1 MIRFSDLYEKVVNV
15 VQRKKMARRM
25 AKMAKSKSFQFKK
38 QKAMLKM
45 RNPAK
50 LALVARKKAM
60 QMYRDKLYP
69 GYKDMALPQKV
80 KADQMVIQKYGA
92 KIDKIAKKMAM
103 KLKKVEM
110 ERIKAAREKMKEK

>member
-1 MIRFSDLYEKVVNV
+1 MIKFKELYERVVSV
-15 VQRKKMARRM
+15 IQRKKMARRM

-45 RNPAK
+45 RSPAK
-50 LALVARKKAM
+50 LAVVARKKAM
-60 QMYRDKLYP
+60 QSFRDKLYP
-69 GYKDMALPQKV
+69 GYKDMALQQKV
-80 KADQMVIQKYGA
+80 KIDQLITQKYGA

-110 ERIKAAREKMKEK
+110 ERIKAARAKMKEK

>member
-1 MIRFSDLYEKVVNV
+1 MIKFKELYEKMVSV
-15 VQRKKMARRM
+15 VQRKKLARRM
-25 AKMAKSKSFQFKK
+25 AKMAKSQSFQFKK

-50 LALVARKKAM
+50 LAVVARKKAM
-60 QMYRDKLYP
+60 QSYRDKLYP
-69 GYKDMALPQKV
+69 GYKDMALQQKV
-80 KADQMVIQKYGA
+80 KVDQVITQKYGA

-110 ERIKAAREKMKEK
+110 ERIKAARAKMKEK

>member
-1 MIRFSDLYEKVVNV
+1 MIKFKELYEKMVSV

-50 LALVARKKAM
+50 LAVVARKKAM
-60 QMYRDKLYP
+60 QSYRDKLYP
-69 GYKDMALPQKV
+69 GYKDMALQQKV
-80 KADQMVIQKYGA
+80 KVDQVITQKYGA

-110 ERIKAAREKMKEK
+110 ERIKAARAKMKEK

>member
-1 MIRFSDLYEKVVNV
+1 MKRFSDLYEKVVNV
-15 VQRKKMARRM
+15 IQRKKMARRM
-25 AKMAKSKSFQFKK
+25 RMLSKSAAFQFKK
-38 QKAMLKM
+38 KKSMLRR

-69 GYKDMALPQKV
+69 GYKDMALQQKV

-110 ERIKAAREKMKEK
+110 ERIKAARAKMKEK

>member
-1 MIRFSDLYEKVVNV
+1 MIKFKALYEKMVSV

-50 LALVARKKAM
+50 LAVVARKKAM
-60 QMYRDKLYP
+60 QSYRDKLYP
-69 GYKDMALPQKV
+69 GYKDMALQQKV
-80 KADQMVIQKYGA
+80 KVDQVITQKYGA

-110 ERIKAAREKMKEK
+110 ERIKAARAKMKEK

>member
-1 MIRFSDLYEKVVNV
+1 MIRFSDLYERVVSV

-25 AKMAKSKSFQFKK
+25 AKMAKSSAFQFKK

-45 RNPAK
+45 RHPAK

-60 QMYRDKLYP
+60 QSYRDKLYP
-69 GYKDMALPQKV
+69 NYKDMPLPQRVKV
-80 KADQMVIQKYGA
+80 DQLITQKYGA

-103 KLKKVEM
+103 KLKKVEV
-110 ERIKAAREKMKEK
+110 ERIKKAREKMKEK

>member
-1 MIRFSDLYEKVVNV
+1 MIKFKELYEKMVSV

-50 LALVARKKAM
+50 LAVVARKKAM
-60 QMYRDKLYP
+60 QSYRDKLYP
-69 GYKDMALPQKV
+69 GYKDMALQQKV
-80 KADQMVIQKYGA
+80 KVDQVITQKYGA

-110 ERIKAAREKMKEK
+110 ERTKAARAKMKEK

>member
-103 KLKKVEM
+103 KLKKVEV
-110 ERIKAAREKMKEK
+110 ERIKAARAKMKEK

>member
-103 KLKKVEM
+103 KLKKAEM
-110 ERIKAAREKMKEK
+110 QRIKAAREKMKEK